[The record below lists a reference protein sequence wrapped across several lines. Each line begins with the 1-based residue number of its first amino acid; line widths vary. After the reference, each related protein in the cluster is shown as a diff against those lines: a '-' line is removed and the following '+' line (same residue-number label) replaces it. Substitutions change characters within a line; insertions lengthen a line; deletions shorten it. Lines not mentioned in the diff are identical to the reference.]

1 MNVAKGD
8 TPTETQNSPQK
19 RRALP
24 LKDMS
29 IIVIIVILERG
40 KLKINTQIRTF
51 LSAIA
56 ARFMHHLGQL
66 TARAD
71 ASER

>member
-8 TPTETQNSPQK
+8 TPTETQNSPQE

-24 LKDMS
+24 LEDMS

-40 KLKINTQIRTF
+40 KLRINTQIRTF

>member
-1 MNVAKGD
+1 MV
-8 TPTETQNSPQK
+8 
-19 RRALP
+19 R
-24 LKDMS
+24 
-29 IIVIIVILERG
+29 IVCLSLQVHAAHFGGAGGANRVLVLSLVFCPLERHLRG
-40 KLKINTQIRTF
+40 AGWGGLA
-51 LSAIA
+51 AIA

>member
-1 MNVAKGD
+1 MSASPYLDIHSVLVAK
-8 TPTETQNSPQK
+8 
-19 RRALP
+19 A
-24 LKDMS
+24 
-29 IIVIIVILERG
+29 
-40 KLKINTQIRTF
+40 
-51 LSAIA
+51 AIA